1 MARTHVV
8 LSERLLASI
17 DALVGRR
24 RRSRFLEE
32 AAAERL
38 AREELAAALRATAGI
53 ARGRS
58 YRHWRDRRT
67 TAAWVRR
74 TRGTERGA

>member
-8 LSERLLASI
+8 LSDRLLAAI

-32 AAAERL
+32 AAAEKL
-38 AREELAAALRATAGI
+38 ARAELAAALRATAGI
-53 ARGRS
+53 ARGPE
-58 YRHWRDRRT
+58 YRHWRDRKT
-67 TAAWVRR
+67 AAAWVRR
-74 TRGTERGA
+74 TRRTERAG